1 MAKPVPKPAPKQEE
15 KKEQPKKPEPPKSE
29 AEEQAQIMQAI
40 QASMADMPLYER
52 ELFELYRN
60 QENPGAAQNNANAQ
74 APALIREESKEIKG
88 YNLA

>member
-1 MAKPVPKPAPKQEE
+1 
-15 KKEQPKKPEPPKSE
+15 
-29 AEEQAQIMQAI
+29 MQAI

-74 APALIREESKEIKG
+74 APALLREESKEIKG
-88 YNLA
+88 YTLAQIKSAIPARPYSASSKAESFCLICMDNYEDGDQVR